1 MIIPISHQP
10 ANAGADDFEIV
21 VEDASTPEEPANAHE
36 PREVVVLVPDGV
48 AYTLDRHSHPGA
60 LRLRILVEAPR

>member
-1 MIIPISHQP
+1 MIIPISHQL
-10 ANAGADDFEIV
+10 ASASADDFEIV
-21 VEDASTPEEPANAHE
+21 VEDASTLERPANASE

-48 AYTLDRHSHPGA
+48 AYTLDRHSYPGA